1 MTAPGTASTRIPSSG
16 ERGFTLLELM
26 ISMVLLAVMMAM
38 TYSAFSTAMGA
49 VPRGEDAADRAG
61 RLRMA
66 TSLLTRQVRS
76 LVNYPAYTEDE
87 VHPYF
92 NTDAKYCPEGA
103 VSCFSFITGAPQL
116 NGGEGLAW
124 VTYWTDGATLWMAER
139 AIFSVQAIS
148 GDAPDPTAQTVLF
161 SGLRGANFQ
170 YLRLEGTDSEW
181 VNAWDPMEE
190 QALPGAIRITL
201 DGIGNSGSYWI
212 QEIPIMTVV
221 YGLGNYDPEMDLD
234 SFPRPDDL
242 EDGGDDGGGT
252 TAVGGGIDDDGE
264 F

>member
-1 MTAPGTASTRIPSSG
+1 
-16 ERGFTLLELM
+16 M
-26 ISMVLLAVMMAM
+26 ISMALLAVMMAM

-92 NTDAKYCPEGA
+92 NSDPRYCPEGA
-103 VSCFSFITGAPQL
+103 TGCFSFITGAPQL

-124 VTYWTDGATLWMAER
+124 VTYWTDGSTLWMAER

-148 GDAPDPTAQTVLF
+148 GEAPDPTAQTVLF
-161 SGLRGANFQ
+161 SGLNGATFQ
-170 YLRLEGTDSEW
+170 YLRLEGSDSEW
-181 VNAWDPMEE
+181 ISAWDPVEE

-201 DGIGNSGSYWI
+201 DGIGTGGSYWI

-221 YGLGNYDPEMDLD
+221 YGLGNYDPDLDLD

-242 EDGGDDGGGT
+242 DQGTGDGGG
-252 TAVGGGIDDDGE
+252 AVDGDFESDDDE